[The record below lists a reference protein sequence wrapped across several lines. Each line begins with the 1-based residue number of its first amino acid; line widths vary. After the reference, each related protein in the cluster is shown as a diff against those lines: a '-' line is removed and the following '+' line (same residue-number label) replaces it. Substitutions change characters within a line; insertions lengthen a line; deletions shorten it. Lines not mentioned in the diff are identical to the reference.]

1 VSMPIDSGIVT
12 GLVLANLPS
21 PTGDANAARIPHFA
35 SDPSISSG
43 RARNHA
49 ERWPQPGTAMDV
61 RTEALRN
68 ATVP

>member
-1 VSMPIDSGIVT
+1 MSMPIDSGIVA

-43 RARNHA
+43 RARDHA
-49 ERWPQPGTAMDV
+49 ERWP
-61 RTEALRN
+61 
-68 ATVP
+68 